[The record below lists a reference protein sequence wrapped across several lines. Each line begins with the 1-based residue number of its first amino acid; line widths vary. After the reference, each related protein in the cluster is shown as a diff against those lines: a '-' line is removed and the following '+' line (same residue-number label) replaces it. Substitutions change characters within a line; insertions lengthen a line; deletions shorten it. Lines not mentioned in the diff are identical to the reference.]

1 MTVRRG
7 VTAQPSV
14 LEVRDLRVYYHTP
27 RGAVKAVDGVSFDLR
42 QAERIGL
49 VGESGSGKS
58 TIALSLMRMIRPPGR
73 IEGGTITLDGVDLL
87 AQTEDGMRRL
97 RLSSIAMV
105 AQGAMNSLNP
115 VLRIREQFADALRDH
130 GERLSKRELD
140 DRIGD
145 LLSRVGL
152 NPSVASMFP
161 HELSGGMKQRV
172 CIAIAICMNP
182 KVIIADEP
190 TSALDV
196 VVQRQI
202 METLRRVQT
211 GLGASVI
218 LVGHD
223 MGLMAQAVDRLG
235 VMYAGTLAELSDI
248 ESIFADPLHPY
259 SQLLIAS
266 LPNLE
271 KKGVFQGI
279 PGLPPSL
286 LNRPVGCSFAPRC
299 PYAMPRCID
308 EVPPLAEVRPN
319 RWVAC
324 HLYDGDVKQEEVGTA
339 ARVTLSATAIGS
351 AADLAATNGSAT
363 NGASGSGVTA

>member
-1 MTVRRG
+1 VG
-7 VTAQPSV
+7 IVQPNV

-27 RGAVKAVDGVSFDLR
+27 RGAAKAVDGVSFDLR

-49 VGESGSGKS
+49 VGESGSGKT
-58 TIALSLMRMIRPPGR
+58 TIALALMRMIRPPGK
-73 IEGGTITLDGVDLL
+73 IEGGSVLMDGVDLL
-87 AQTEDGMRRL
+87 AQSEEGMRRL
-97 RLSSIAMV
+97 RLKSIAMV

-115 VLRIREQFADALRDH
+115 VLRVREQFADALRDH
-130 GERLSKRELD
+130 GERLSKAQLD
-140 DRIGD
+140 ERIGD

-152 NPSVASMFP
+152 NTGVADMFP

-182 KVIIADEP
+182 KVILADEP

-196 VVQRQI
+196 VVQRQV
-202 METLRRVQT
+202 METLRNVQT
-211 GLGASVI
+211 ELRASVI

-235 VMYAGTLAELSDI
+235 VMYAGTLAELSDVP
-248 ESIFADPLHPY
+248 SIFADPLHPY

-266 LPNLE
+266 LPSLD

-286 LNRPVGCSFAPRC
+286 LSRPVGCSFAPRC
-299 PYAMPRCID
+299 PYAMPRCTV
-308 EVPPLAEVRPN
+308 EAPPLAEVRPD

-324 HLYDGDVKQEEVGTA
+324 HLYDTEQPPTDVGA
-339 ARVTLSATAIGS
+339 ARTADG
-351 AADLAATNGSAT
+351 AAAARQGIALGMMAPTP
-363 NGASGSGVTA
+363 GAPTPRAGAPEVTA